1 MQGSVRY
8 NLIFASIVCVV
19 CAVFVS
25 LSAVALRDKQDEN
38 ATLDKY
44 KNVLLAAGLATDGEV
59 LTAEEVEARFEPMEG
74 IVIDLETGEE
84 TNIDPSSFDQRKA
97 TMDPERSLPAPP
109 NDARVQRLPRHALV
123 YRLVEN
129 GETKALVLPIQGAG
143 LWSTLY
149 GFLALEGDLATI
161 RGLTY
166 YEHGET
172 AGLGGEVAN
181 PKWKALWPGRRAF
194 DDDFQ
199 TKITVV
205 KGEAGP
211 PSEDPYRVDGL
222 SGATIT
228 SRGVTNMLHFWLGE
242 EGFGPYLR
250 RQRDGG

>member
-97 TMDPERSLPAPP
+97 TMDPERSLPAPLCLLF
-109 NDARVQRLPRHALV
+109 RVYADSC
-123 YRLVEN
+123 
-129 GETKALVLPIQGAG
+129 G
-143 LWSTLY
+143 
-149 GFLALEGDLATI
+149 
-161 RGLTY
+161 
-166 YEHGET
+166 
-172 AGLGGEVAN
+172 
-181 PKWKALWPGRRAF
+181 
-194 DDDFQ
+194 
-199 TKITVV
+199 
-205 KGEAGP
+205 
-211 PSEDPYRVDGL
+211 
-222 SGATIT
+222 
-228 SRGVTNMLHFWLGE
+228 
-242 EGFGPYLR
+242 
-250 RQRDGG
+250 